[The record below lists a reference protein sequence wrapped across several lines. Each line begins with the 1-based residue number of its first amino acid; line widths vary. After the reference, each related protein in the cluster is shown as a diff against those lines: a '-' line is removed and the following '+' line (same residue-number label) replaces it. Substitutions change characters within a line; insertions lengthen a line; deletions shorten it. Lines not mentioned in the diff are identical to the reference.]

1 MEPVKTVVKVE
12 VLNTNP
18 AQVTITYNDGSG
30 ATMFKA
36 DWDKRNQ

>member
-1 MEPVKTVVKVE
+1 MEPVKTVAKVE

-30 ATMFKA
+30 ITMFKA
-36 DWDKRNQ
+36 DWDRQNQ

>member
-18 AQVTITYNDGSG
+18 AQVTLTYNDGTN

-36 DWDKRNQ
+36 DWDRQNQ